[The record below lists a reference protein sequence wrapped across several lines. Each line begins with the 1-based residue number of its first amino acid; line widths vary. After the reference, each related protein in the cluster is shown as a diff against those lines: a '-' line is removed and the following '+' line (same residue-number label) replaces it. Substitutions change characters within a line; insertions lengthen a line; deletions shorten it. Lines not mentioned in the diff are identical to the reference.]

1 MIEFALIVLAG
12 ALLAGFAATAIVLRL
27 RSFRARTIGALL
39 VAAALP
45 LVVVL
50 ASGLVMFESDHDF
63 VVLAV
68 VAGSATVAVGA
79 AIALLRG
86 IGGPLDGL
94 GRAAHEIAAGDLS
107 ARAPHTGMA
116 ETDELADSFNQ
127 MANSVE
133 SLFDA
138 RKQLV
143 AWASHD
149 LRTPLAAMQAM
160 LEAVEDGVSTSEEYM
175 PEMRNQLDRLAGL
188 VDDLFELA
196 MIEASALDLEYA
208 DVSLGELVATSVR
221 GFEGQARASGVEL
234 RTSVSDPEATV
245 RCAPD
250 AIERVLMNLLT
261 NALRHTP
268 SDGTVAVSADRI
280 SDGLFVRVDD
290 DGAGLPP
297 GETDRVFDH
306 FFRGEL
312 ARSSPGAGLG
322 LAIAKGLVEA
332 QGGEIW
338 AENRPGGGA
347 SFGFRLPA
355 GSAA

>member
-1 MIEFALIVLAG
+1 MIVFALLVLAG
-12 ALLAGFAATAIVLRL
+12 ALLAGFAATAVVLRL
-27 RSFRARTIGALL
+27 RSLRARTIGALL
-39 VAAALP
+39 VAAVLP
-45 LVVVL
+45 LAVVL
-50 ASGLVMFESDHDF
+50 ASGLVMFESEHDLT
-63 VVLAV
+63 VLAV
-68 VAGSATVAVGA
+68 VASSATVAVGA

-86 IGGPLDGL
+86 VGGPIEGL
-94 GRAAHEIAAGDLS
+94 RGAAHEIAAGNLS
-107 ARAPHTGMA
+107 ARAPSTGMT
-116 ETDELADSFNQ
+116 ETDELAASFNR
-127 MANSVE
+127 MAESVE

-160 LEAVEDGVSTSEEYM
+160 LEAVEDGVSTMDEYL
-175 PEMRNQLDRLAGL
+175 PAMRDQLNRLTTL
-188 VDDLFELA
+188 VNDLFELA
-196 MIEASALDLEYA
+196 MIEASALELEYA
-208 DVSLGELVATSVR
+208 DVRLGDLVTASVC
-221 GFEGQARASGVEL
+221 GFEGQAHAAGVEL

-245 RCAPD
+245 HCAPE

-268 SDGTVAVSADRI
+268 SDGAVAVSADRLR
-280 SDGLFVRVDD
+280 DGLLVRVED

-297 GETDRVFDH
+297 GDADQVFDH
-306 FFRGEL
+306 FFRGET
-312 ARSSPGAGLG
+312 ARSTPGAGLG

-355 GSAA
+355 ST